1 MRIVGLDLGTKT
13 LGIAMSDSSLKLA
26 FGKETYRFKDRNF
39 DAAFDYIKDYLNAKN
54 IKEVDLGLPLHMNGS
69 MGESANYCLN
79 FKERLEEAGFIVH
92 MVDERLTSVIA
103 NHVAAFLKD
112 SAQKRKSRV
121 DQMAATE
128 ILQTY
133 LDQKRSSNG

>member
-1 MRIVGLDLGTKT
+1 
-13 LGIAMSDSSLKLA
+13 
-26 FGKETYRFKDRNF
+26 
-39 DAAFDYIKDYLNAKN
+39 
-54 IKEVDLGLPLHMNGS
+54 MNGS
-69 MGESANYCLN
+69 MGDSANYCLN

>member
-26 FGKETYRFKDRNF
+26 FGKETYRFKDRDF

-54 IKEVDLGLPLHMNGS
+54 IKEVALGLPLHMNGS
-69 MGESANYCLN
+69 MGESANYCLD
-79 FKERLEEAGFIVH
+79 FKERLEVAGFIVH

-112 SAQKRKSRV
+112 SAQKRKARV